1 MYIQGVEN
9 VFDIEWVDGVTY
21 GDVFHTNEVE
31 QSFYNFQVADTAL
44 LFDLFDKYEAEA
56 KGVIEAGYIR
66 PAYDYVLKHVGA
78 NIPCRDIVDERVVEE
93 VRTGIPYY
101 EKKLP
106 KDAYGDLT
114 GLSPKS
120 MGEDGQ
126 FRYRR
131 LPKDSYKQGIITDIR
146 QMGGYPEYKGTPY
159 VDTDKDGMPDEWE
172 IANGLNPNDPSDANK
187 DCTGDGYTNI
197 EKYINGISTKHKVN
211 WRDLKNNYDT
221 LAEKGKLM

>member
-1 MYIQGVEN
+1 
-9 VFDIEWVDGVTY
+9 
-21 GDVFHTNEVE
+21 
-31 QSFYNFQVADTAL
+31 
-44 LFDLFDKYEAEA
+44 
-56 KGVIEAGYIR
+56 VI
-66 PAYDYVLKHVGA
+66 
-78 NIPCRDIVDERVVEE
+78 EE

-126 FRYRR
+126 FKYRR
-131 LPKDSYKQGIITDIR
+131 LPKDSYKQGIITDVR

-197 EKYINGISTKHKVN
+197 EKYINGISTKHKVD
-211 WRDLKNNYDT
+211 WRDMKNNYDT